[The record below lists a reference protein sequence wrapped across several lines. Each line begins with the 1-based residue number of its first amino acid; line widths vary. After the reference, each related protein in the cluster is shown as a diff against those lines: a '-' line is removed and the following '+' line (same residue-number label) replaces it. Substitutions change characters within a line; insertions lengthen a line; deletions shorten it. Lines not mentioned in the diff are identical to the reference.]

1 MRMRKVRIL
10 FLAMV
15 CAICAPVY
23 HADTVAEH
31 KALQQIVKELN
42 QLDKLIDKAER
53 EANPSERIRF
63 RYDWL
68 RRDLK
73 LVKDGIQDHL
83 DGPSTEPRTFDPL
96 QGDYRQ

>member
-1 MRMRKVRIL
+1 MRNLKVLCLVLI
-10 FLAMV
+10 

-31 KALQQIVKELN
+31 KALKKIVQELEH
-42 QLDKLIDKAER
+42 LDKLIDKAER
-53 EANPSERIRF
+53 EADQTERIRF

-68 RRDLK
+68 RRDIR
-73 LVKDGIQDHL
+73 LVKNGIEDHL
-83 DGPSTEPRTFDPL
+83 DAPSTEPRSFEPL

>member
-1 MRMRKVRIL
+1 MRTIRTL
-10 FLAMV
+10 CLALA
-15 CAICAPVY
+15 CAICAPIY

-31 KALQQIVKELN
+31 KALQQIVKELK

-68 RRDLK
+68 RRDIK
-73 LVKDGIQDHL
+73 LMKDGIQDHL
-83 DGPSTEPRTFDPL
+83 DGPSTEPRTFEPL